1 MECRPDGGEADV
13 EFKVTEKLMKLR
25 LCIMA
30 MMVMMGV
37 ATVDAAS
44 VRQRYVPSAEAE
56 WGGAPAAIEAGR
68 IEAHPV
74 KFIHYGGVIDI
85 SSEAVIDKIEVF
97 ALSGMKL
104 SVKRVRGT
112 STTINA
118 GDFDYGF
125 YIVVTH
131 FADGS
136 RPAVN
141 KFIR

>member
-1 MECRPDGGEADV
+1 
-13 EFKVTEKLMKLR
+13 MKR
-25 LCIMA
+25 KLCIMA
-30 MMVMMGV
+30 IMAMMGMV
-37 ATVDAAS
+37 AVDAAS

-56 WGGAPAAIEAGR
+56 WGGASAAIEAGR
-68 IEAHPV
+68 VEAHQV
-74 KFIHYGGVIDI
+74 RFVHYGGVIDI

-112 STTINA
+112 SATINA

-131 FADGS
+131 FVDGS